1 MRKSRHPCEDALP
14 PQLRELHTKIVAA
27 VEDFNDAGEMSPSL
41 RQLCGAIGW
50 QTTSSGS
57 MSAEVQKLIER
68 GVLERV
74 GRTLRIAARWR
85 RRRAG

>member
-1 MRKSRHPCEDALP
+1 MRKSRHHREEHLP
-14 PQLRELHTKIVAA
+14 PQLAELQTKIVAA

-41 RQLCGAIGW
+41 RQLCTAIGW
-50 QTTSSGS
+50 QTSSSGS
-57 MSAEVQKLIER
+57 MSAEVQRLIEH

-85 RRRAG
+85 RRRDR